1 MAPDTGRKRL
11 VAVGIAVMDK
21 IFGIEAMPT
30 EATKVFARSYHEIG
44 GGPAATGAVTA
55 ARLGAKVEL
64 WARVG
69 DDPVGR
75 RIVEEIGEW
84 GVEAV
89 IRHASQGRSGVS
101 SIAVDARGE
110 RLIFAFAD
118 PALDTDPSWLPL
130 ARLASADAVL
140 SDLRWPRAAE
150 LVLGEARRLGVP
162 SVLDADLTT
171 DDIARSLVPLA
182 GYAVF
187 SAPALRRLTAETD
200 PLAGLR
206 AAQALTP
213 GHVGVTL
220 GADGYRW
227 LEAGV
232 PRHEPGFAI
241 EAVDTLGAGDVFH
254 GAFAL
259 AVAEGRDV
267 AGAARF
273 ANAAS
278 ALKCTR
284 SGGRAG
290 IPTRAE
296 VDRLLLQP
304 EVLRC

>member
-1 MAPDTGRKRL
+1 MDRSGKR
-11 VAVGIAVMDK
+11 VIAVGIAVMDK
-21 IFGIEAMPT
+21 IFGIDEMPS

-84 GVEAV
+84 GVEPV
-89 IRHASQGRSGVS
+89 IRHAREGRSGVS
-101 SIAVDARGE
+101 AIAIDGKGE

-118 PALDTDPSWLPL
+118 PKLDSDPSWLPL
-130 ARLASADAVL
+130 ERLGEADAVL

-150 LVLGEARRLGVP
+150 LVLREARRLGVP

-182 GYAVF
+182 DYAVF
-187 SAPALRRLTAETD
+187 SAPALSRLTGEAE
-200 PLAGLR
+200 PLAGLK
-206 AAQALTP
+206 AAQLLCP
-213 GHVGVTL
+213 GHVGVTV
-220 GADGYRW
+220 GAGGYRW

-232 PRHEPGFAI
+232 IRHEPGFSVEAI
-241 EAVDTLGAGDVFH
+241 DTLGAGDVFH

-259 AVAEGRDV
+259 AIAEGRDV

-296 VDRLLLQP
+296 VDRLLLQT
-304 EVLRC
+304 EVL